1 VLFFDQRGAGRSTP
15 PSSLEANTTWHLVAD
30 IEKLRSHVGFAAFDL
45 VVGGSW
51 GSTLA
56 LAYAQ
61 KHPEQVKAMVLWG
74 IFTLRRKEID
84 WLYGP
89 QAGAG
94 FIRPEAFA
102 EYMSLV
108 AEHGKG
114 DPLRAYYAQLTDE
127 RADVRVRCSARG
139 NRRRCAKTT
148 AIPGI

>member
-102 EYMSLV
+102 DYMSLV

-114 DPLRAYYAQLTDE
+114 DPLRAYHSLLTDE
-127 RADVRVRCSARG
+127 RADVRVRCRAEG
-139 NRRRCAKTT
+139 TRRRCAKT
-148 AIPGI
+148 AAMPGI